1 MRKVLWVVLGLVMLL
16 ALAACS
22 ASGSTTAAPTKAPVS
37 IALVTEPDPA
47 VVGDVELQFTVV
59 DENGQPISAADFDV
73 FADHTDH
80 SGMTL
85 HGKATDQGNGLYAIT
100 ANFSMS
106 GNWKLSVQVKKDTLD
121 YNEDIPLKIQ

>member
-121 YNEDIPLKIQ
+121 YKEDIPLKIQ

>member
-1 MRKVLWVVLGLVMLL
+1 VRKVLWVVLGLVMLL

-121 YNEDIPLKIQ
+121 YKEDIPLKIQ